1 MEDFMDEFFPLDLP
15 NFITIPATLV
25 PTHLPD
31 LGDWNIEM
39 YYEAMGFDFEEPE
52 KENDDQ

>member
-1 MEDFMDEFFPLDLP
+1 MEDFIDEFFPLDLP